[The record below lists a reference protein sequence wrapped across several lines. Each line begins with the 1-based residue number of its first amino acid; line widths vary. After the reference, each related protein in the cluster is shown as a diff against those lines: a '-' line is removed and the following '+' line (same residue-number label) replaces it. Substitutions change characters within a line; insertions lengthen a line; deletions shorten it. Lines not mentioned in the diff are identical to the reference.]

1 MTMFTL
7 QSPAFAHEGPIP
19 SRHTCD
25 GPDLSPPLAWVD
37 PPPGTRS
44 FALLVDDPDAPNPAA
59 PRRVWVHWIR
69 YDIPVSSRALA
80 EGEGNRPPDGGG
92 REALT
97 DDDGPGW
104 HGPCPPIG
112 RHHYF
117 FRLFAL
123 DTEIGDLGRKARRKD
138 FEQAI
143 EGHMLDTAILM
154 GTYARAGQ
162 T

>member
-1 MTMFTL
+1 MFTL

-25 GPDLSPPLAWVD
+25 GPDLSPPLAWAN
-37 PPPGTRS
+37 PPSGTRT
-44 FALLVDDPDAPNPAA
+44 FALLVDDPDAPDPAA

-69 YDIPVSSRALA
+69 YDIPAATAAMA
-80 EGEGNRPPDGGG
+80 EGEGNRLPASGG
-92 REALT
+92 RETLT
-97 DDDGPGW
+97 DADAPGW

-112 RHHYF
+112 RHRYY

-138 FEQAI
+138 FEAAI
-143 EGHMLDTAILM
+143 EGHVLGTAILM
-154 GTYARAGQ
+154 GTYLRAGRA
-162 T
+162 